1 VTAGVVLALVW
12 AVASRCGD
20 EGEAEG
26 EAEGQGDDVLARITI
41 PDPSDHWAREG
52 FVEMVPAIRLPSS
65 SAEAED
71 VAIWLRLPA
80 DAVIET
86 QWSEARGGWVLTFPP
101 GTVADRV
108 EQRGRGAKRGVVDV
122 RGTMITEDGQ
132 QLHTLRRA
140 GSEADAP
147 LFGYAWPRSDP
158 EAHARATARLLAVLG
173 SLPPATRMRD
183 EVRTRYLDGIARKNE
198 CTHCHSYARPDNAR
212 EQQHGLV
219 NRGTDGSGFFTPQT
233 VLADAIVL
241 ERYGGHDP
249 NLDDPAVTITCPD
262 GRPATRRS
270 KAKRVR
276 AACLGGGVPIAQLDL
291 QALEGPRLERICR
304 ARRYLFDHLDA
315 QGKQV
320 FGDALLPCREKMR
333 DRG

>member
-1 VTAGVVLALVW
+1 VLVLVLVSVVVALAWVGVRRRAEQKAEDADGAVT
-12 AVASRCGD
+12 
-20 EGEAEG
+20 
-26 EAEGQGDDVLARITI
+26 RITI
-41 PDPSDHWAREG
+41 AEPRDYWAREG

-65 SAEAED
+65 TAEAED

-86 QWSEARGGWVLTFPP
+86 QWSEAREGWVLVFPP

-122 RGTMITEDGQ
+122 RGTTITADGQ

-147 LFGYAWPRSDP
+147 LFGYAWPRADP
-158 EAHARATARLLAVLG
+158 EAHARATARLLAVLEG
-173 SLPPATRMRD
+173 LPPATRMTD
-183 EVRTRYLDGIARKNE
+183 EARTRYLDGVARKNQ
-198 CTHCHSYARPDNAR
+198 CTRCHSYARPDNGR
-212 EQQHGLV
+212 EQEHGLV

-233 VLADAIVL
+233 VFADAIVL

-249 NLDDPAVTITCPD
+249 NLDDPAVAITCPD
-262 GRPATRRS
+262 GRPATRHSEGTR
-270 KAKRVR
+270 KR
-276 AACLGGGVPIAQLDL
+276 AACADQAVAIARLDD
-291 QALEGPRLERICR
+291 QAVEPARLERICR
-304 ARRYLFDHLDA
+304 ARRYLFDHLDD

-320 FGDALLPCREKMR
+320 FAAALLPCR
-333 DRG
+333 